1 MSEGETPSEE
11 TETGSADG
19 EAAGQKQF
27 AELPDGSGCIEIWEH
42 LSEQRERDDSK
53 ACVNE

>member
-1 MSEGETPSEE
+1 MSDGETPSKKSE
-11 TETGSADG
+11 TEPAIEEDADRNHFG
-19 EAAGQKQF
+19 D
-27 AELPDGSGCIEIWEH
+27 LPDGSGCIEIWEH